1 MAVFETLLK
10 SDLKKPVTVQALQ
23 GVVFTADS
31 AGNRVTVEVTDG
43 GSPAALSGT
52 VTGYV
57 IRADGGTLAVTG
69 TLSGNKA
76 SIVLPASAYA
86 VPGPMQI
93 AIRLTAGSV
102 KTVLGA
108 CSGYVQ
114 RSTTDT
120 VIDPGHVIPSLEELL
135 AQIAVMEQATAD
147 AEAATS
153 AANTAASN
161 ANTKATAANTA
172 ASNANTKAAAAD
184 TAAAAAN
191 QAAQNANQAAQG
203 IQQYNNRITILE
215 TGKVAKVGDRMT
227 GNLTFSNRNNAAGS
241 VQFENPSG
249 TVVGGLFQFTD
260 SGRICIS
267 QTTPD
272 ASTPYGK
279 GERYLMPVPSDHDA
293 VTYYSVLTTK
303 NTVAVPQGGTG
314 ATTPAGACENLG
326 AVKKT
331 GDTVTG
337 PLIFSNGNNYLGIN
351 FKGAN
356 GAPTVGF
363 KNTGTRMTLDQYA
376 DESVGGERFLM
387 PVPEVRSADIWYS
400 ILTSKNA
407 VTVAQGGTGAA
418 NAKTAREN
426 LGLKTEA
433 MTLTYTSGVAHQTGT
448 SGIVC
453 GHLVQINECVKLSAD
468 KAAGA
473 TWFSIPYTSAKWAY
487 GTVQDASG
495 FVATCH
501 LANGNVIVDQAVK
514 ASEHQYPQIIITSR
528 IDD

>member
-161 ANTKATAANTA
+161 ANTKANAANTA

-203 IQQYNNRITILE
+203 IQQYNNRITALE
-215 TGKVAKVGDRMT
+215 TGKVAKTGDEMTGPLTVNVGGGTSALDIKASEAAYRGVSFRYRLAEALGVARAVLYQFKSNNTNYDLFKLPATTVGDT
-227 GNLTFSNRNNAAGS
+227 ANGEYDILT
-241 VQFENPSG
+241 
-249 TVVGGLFQFTD
+249 T
-260 SGRICIS
+260 
-267 QTTPD
+267 
-272 ASTPYGK
+272 K
-279 GERYLMPVPSDHDA
+279 DA
-293 VTYYSVLTTK
+293 VT
-303 NTVAVPQGGTG
+303 VPQGGTG
-314 ATTPAGACENLG
+314 AATPAGACESLG
-326 AVKKT
+326 AVKKS
-331 GDTVTG
+331 GDTMTG
-337 PLIFSNGNNYLGIN
+337 GLTAPKFTNSDVDYVVQRAGSGFRQGILRMVNASTTHKWQLIQMKANNTNFDGFSLPATTDSDTTNQSYDILTTKTANVAVSA
-351 FKGAN
+351 AN
-356 GAPTVGF
+356 GATVG
-363 KNTGTRMTLDQYA
+363 NPGTCRK
-376 DESVGGERFLM
+376 VGNLLYINLRIT
-387 PVPEVRSADIWYS
+387 VPS
-400 ILTSKNA
+400 NF
-407 VTVAQGGTGAA
+407 TGAEIQCA
-418 NAKTAREN
+418 TFSSGFSSSLSIYDRV
-426 LGLKTEA
+426 LGPAGEVVGVHITS
-433 MTLTYTSGVAHQTGT
+433 SGVGLLGASSALAGKQ
-448 SGIVC
+448 V
-453 GHLVQINECVKLSAD
+453 LINTL
-468 KAAGA
+468 
-473 TWFSIPYTSAKWAY
+473 IM
-487 GTVQDASG
+487 DA
-495 FVATCH
+495 
-501 LANGNVIVDQAVK
+501 
-514 ASEHQYPQIIITSR
+514 
-528 IDD
+528 

>member
-1 MAVFETLLK
+1 LAVFETLLK

-161 ANTKATAANTA
+161 ANTKANAANTA
-172 ASNANTKAAAAD
+172 ANNANTKAAAAD

-203 IQQYNNRITILE
+203 IQQYNNRITALE
-215 TGKVAKVGDRMT
+215 TGKVDKAGDEM
-227 GNLTFSNRNNAAGS
+227 
-241 VQFENPSG
+241 
-249 TVVGGLFQFTD
+249 
-260 SGRICIS
+260 
-267 QTTPD
+267 
-272 ASTPYGK
+272 
-279 GERYLMPVPSDHDA
+279 
-293 VTYYSVLTTK
+293 
-303 NTVAVPQGGTG
+303 
-314 ATTPAGACENLG
+314 
-326 AVKKT
+326 
-331 GDTVTG
+331 TG
-337 PLIFSNGNNYLGIN
+337 PLTFSNGNNYLGIN
-351 FKGAN
+351 FKGAS
-356 GAPTVGF
+356 GSPTVSIR
-363 KNTGTRMTLDQYA
+363 NTGQRMTIDSYA
-376 DESVGGERFLM
+376 NGSAGGERFLL
-387 PVPEVRSADIWYS
+387 PIPEATDTDKWYF
-400 ILTSKNA
+400 ILTSKA
-407 VTVAQGGTGAA
+407 PVTVAQGGTGLTASPSMLVNLGSTAADNVMKASPRPGVTGTLPLANGGTGAA
-418 NAKTAREN
+418 NAADARTKLGITPDNIGAPAAYRQSWGTSMTFPMNSGQQALVSLSAQKVFIIWKT
-426 LGLKTEA
+426 GSGISV
-433 MTLTYTSGVAHQTGT
+433 TYLAGADADVAYDSGSGNVTVKYSAAGTVNFAGVA
-448 SGIVC
+448 IV
-453 GHLVQINECVKLSAD
+453 
-468 KAAGA
+468 
-473 TWFSIPYTSAKWAY
+473 Y
-487 GTVQDASG
+487 
-495 FVATCH
+495 
-501 LANGNVIVDQAVK
+501 
-514 ASEHQYPQIIITSR
+514 
-528 IDD
+528 

>member
-161 ANTKATAANTA
+161 ANTKANAANTA

-203 IQQYNNRITILE
+203 IQQYNNRITALE
-215 TGKVAKVGDRMT
+215 TGKVAKTGDEMTGPLTVNVGGGTSALDIKASEAAYRGVSFRYRLAEALGVARAVLYQFKSNNTNYDLFKLPATTVGDT
-227 GNLTFSNRNNAAGS
+227 ANGEYDILT
-241 VQFENPSG
+241 
-249 TVVGGLFQFTD
+249 T
-260 SGRICIS
+260 
-267 QTTPD
+267 
-272 ASTPYGK
+272 K
-279 GERYLMPVPSDHDA
+279 DA
-293 VTYYSVLTTK
+293 VT
-303 NTVAVPQGGTG
+303 VPQGGTG
-314 ATTPAGACENLG
+314 AATPAGACESLG
-326 AVKKT
+326 AVKKS
-331 GDTVTG
+331 GDTMQRAGSGFRQGILRMVNASTTHKWQ
-337 PLIFSNGNNYLGIN
+337 LIQMKANNTNFDGFSLPATTDSDTTNQSYDILTTKTANVAVSA
-351 FKGAN
+351 AN
-356 GAPTVGF
+356 GATVG
-363 KNTGTRMTLDQYA
+363 NPGTCRK
-376 DESVGGERFLM
+376 VGNLLYINLRIT
-387 PVPEVRSADIWYS
+387 VPS
-400 ILTSKNA
+400 NF
-407 VTVAQGGTGAA
+407 TGAEIQCA
-418 NAKTAREN
+418 TFSSGFSSSLSIYDRV
-426 LGLKTEA
+426 LGPAGEVVGVHITS
-433 MTLTYTSGVAHQTGT
+433 SGVGLLGASSALAGKQ
-448 SGIVC
+448 V
-453 GHLVQINECVKLSAD
+453 LINTL
-468 KAAGA
+468 
-473 TWFSIPYTSAKWAY
+473 IM
-487 GTVQDASG
+487 DA
-495 FVATCH
+495 
-501 LANGNVIVDQAVK
+501 
-514 ASEHQYPQIIITSR
+514 
-528 IDD
+528 

>member
-161 ANTKATAANTA
+161 ANTKANAANTA

-203 IQQYNNRITILE
+203 IGQYNNRITALE
-215 TGKVAKVGDRMT
+215 TGKVAKAGDEM
-227 GNLTFSNRNNAAGS
+227 
-241 VQFENPSG
+241 
-249 TVVGGLFQFTD
+249 
-260 SGRICIS
+260 
-267 QTTPD
+267 
-272 ASTPYGK
+272 
-279 GERYLMPVPSDHDA
+279 
-293 VTYYSVLTTK
+293 
-303 NTVAVPQGGTG
+303 
-314 ATTPAGACENLG
+314 
-326 AVKKT
+326 
-331 GDTVTG
+331 TG
-337 PLIFSNGNNYLGIN
+337 PLTFSNGNNYLGIN
-351 FKGAN
+351 FKGAS
-356 GAPTVGF
+356 GSPTVRIL
-363 KNTGTRMTLDQYA
+363 NTGQRMTIDSYA
-376 DESVGGERFLM
+376 NGSAGGERFLL
-387 PVPEVRSADIWYS
+387 PIPEATDTDKWYF
-400 ILTSKNA
+400 ILTSKA
-407 VTVAQGGTGAA
+407 PVTVPQGGTGAA
-418 NAKTAREN
+418 TPAGACEN
-426 LGLKTEA
+426 LGAVKKSGDTMTGNLTAPKFTNSDVDYVVQRAGSGFRQGILRMANASTTHKWQLIQMKANNTNFDGFSMPATTDSDTTNQSYDILTTKTTNVAVSAANGATVGNPGTCRKVGNLLYINLRITVPSNFTGAEIQCA
-433 MTLTYTSGVAHQTGT
+433 TFSSGFSSNLSIYDRVLGPAGEVVGVHITSSGVGLLGASSALAGKQ
-448 SGIVC
+448 V
-453 GHLVQINECVKLSAD
+453 LINTL
-468 KAAGA
+468 
-473 TWFSIPYTSAKWAY
+473 IM
-487 GTVQDASG
+487 
-495 FVATCH
+495 
-501 LANGNVIVDQAVK
+501 
-514 ASEHQYPQIIITSR
+514 
-528 IDD
+528 DD

>member
-43 GSPAALSGT
+43 GSPATLSGT

-172 ASNANTKAAAAD
+172 ANNANTKAAAAD

-203 IQQYNNRITILE
+203 IGQYNNRITALE
-215 TGKVAKVGDRMT
+215 TGKVAKAGDEM
-227 GNLTFSNRNNAAGS
+227 
-241 VQFENPSG
+241 
-249 TVVGGLFQFTD
+249 
-260 SGRICIS
+260 
-267 QTTPD
+267 
-272 ASTPYGK
+272 
-279 GERYLMPVPSDHDA
+279 
-293 VTYYSVLTTK
+293 
-303 NTVAVPQGGTG
+303 
-314 ATTPAGACENLG
+314 
-326 AVKKT
+326 
-331 GDTVTG
+331 TG
-337 PLIFSNGNNYLGIN
+337 PLTFSNGNNYLGIN
-351 FKGAN
+351 FKGAS
-356 GAPTVGF
+356 GSPTVSIR
-363 KNTGTRMTLDQYA
+363 NTGQRMTIDSYA
-376 DESVGGERFLM
+376 NGSAGGERFLL
-387 PVPEVRSADIWYS
+387 PIPEATDTDKWYF
-400 ILTSKNA
+400 ILTSKA
-407 VTVAQGGTGAA
+407 PVAVAQGGTGAA
-418 NAKTAREN
+418 
-426 LGLKTEA
+426 
-433 MTLTYTSGVAHQTGT
+433 
-448 SGIVC
+448 
-453 GHLVQINECVKLSAD
+453 D
-468 KAAGA
+468 AAGA
-473 TWFSIPYTSAKWAY
+473 REKLGITPANIGAPAAYRQNWGTSMTFPMNSGQQALVSLSAQKVFIIWKTGSGTSVTYLAGADADVAY
-487 GTVQDASG
+487 DSGSGNVTVKYSAAGTVNFAG
-495 FVATCH
+495 VA
-501 LANGNVIVDQAVK
+501 IV
-514 ASEHQYPQIIITSR
+514 Y
-528 IDD
+528 